1 MSNNPLRLIIFGRQG
16 AGKGTQCALL
26 IERYGSVHISTGDIL
41 RAAVAEGTE
50 FGRRADDYMAAG
62 NLVPDEVMIGIVK
75 DRLAKDDVV
84 AHGFLL
90 DGFPRTEAQAQALID
105 TLGENGIDLAI
116 DIDVPLELVKERI
129 AGRNRADDTAE
140 AVERRLADYEAKTVP
155 AVRWFATIDKLVSIN
170 GVGTESE
177 VFARL
182 TEVIDAHT

>member
-1 MSNNPLRLIIFGRQG
+1 MSKPLRLIIFGRQG

-50 FGRRADDYMAAG
+50 FGLKADDFMSAG

-75 DRLAKDDVV
+75 ERLTKPDVLN
-84 AHGFLL
+84 HGFLL

-116 DIDVPLELVKERI
+116 DIDVPLEVVRARI

-140 AVERRLADYEAKTVP
+140 AIERRLADYEIKTVP
-155 AVRWFATIDKLVSIN
+155 AVRWFATIDKLVAIN
-170 GVGTESE
+170 GVGSETE

-182 TEVIDAHT
+182 TEVIEAHT